1 MFLTSNYVKLELL
14 KQDWILDGIRKMVWR
29 QFPRKKNKTKNKES
43 EPAERKMN
51 EAVLKEEYVVKKREM
66 KTYCGNY

>member
-14 KQDWILDGIRKMVWR
+14 KQDWILDGIRKIVWR